1 MSTSSAVS
9 SASSSGLNITTAQG
23 STAVDDP
30 GSTGLTESDY
40 VTSKLQPYVDQ
51 ADTLDTEISGN
62 EAKITAYQNMQ
73 SLLQALQSAA
83 QALSGPDGQSSTAS
97 AFADRTASLS
107 SSSSTSAASLL
118 SATVDPGTSTGTHQI
133 VVQQLA
139 QAEQIASASQS
150 SESSA
155 LGYSGT
161 FTIGAGSASASI
173 TVTSGM
179 SLSDI
184 ASAINDAS
192 AQSGVT
198 ASVVEVSSSD
208 YVLEVTASSADSAI
222 AMSTTGGSVLSS
234 LGLTGSDGTTAAD
247 VIQKAQPAE
256 LTVDGISGI
265 TRSSNTIS
273 DVISGVTLDL
283 TGADANTTVTMTV
296 APDTGT
302 VTNAI
307 DAFVTAYNNWE
318 SFVSENQATNSDG
331 TASSSATL
339 FGDSTLRD
347 ASTAI
352 GNAISSMV
360 DDTSLGSIG
369 VTMNSSNQLSV
380 DATTLAGAL
389 SSDFSSV
396 QSLFAYQATSSSN
409 NLQLAGDNSSTY
421 TGTLSFNI
429 ITDSSGNVTAVSAT
443 DQSTGQAADF
453 TVSGNEIVGAAGSP
467 YAGLTFSYSGSTTSS
482 PITVTV
488 TQGLGDSIYQTAD
501 NYGNSTSGTVQ
512 TRISSLT
519 GEDTTLQQQLSTV
532 SAQADDYYNF
542 LLNQYGVIEAQI
554 SEANQTA
561 SLLQQLMSYD
571 TSSTG

>member
-161 FTIGAGSASASI
+161 FTIGAGSASASV

-184 ASAINDAS
+184 ASAINDTS

-234 LGLTGSDGTTAAD
+234 LGLTGSDGITAAD

-429 ITDSSGNVTAVSAT
+429 TTDSSGNVTAVSAT

>member
-161 FTIGAGSASASI
+161 FTIGAGSASASV

-184 ASAINDAS
+184 ASAINDTS

-208 YVLEVTASSADSAI
+208 YVLEVTAGSADSAI
-222 AMSTTGGSVLSS
+222 AMSTTSGGVLSS
-234 LGLTGSDGTTAAD
+234 LGLTGSDGITAAD

-429 ITDSSGNVTAVSAT
+429 TTDSSGNVTAVSAT

>member
-380 DATTLAGAL
+380 DTTTLASAL
-389 SSDFSSV
+389 SGDFSSV

>member
-222 AMSTTGGSVLSS
+222 AMSTTSGGVLSS
-234 LGLTGSDGTTAAD
+234 LGLTGSDGITAAD

-296 APDTGT
+296 APDAGT

-380 DATTLAGAL
+380 DTTTLASAL
-389 SSDFSSV
+389 SGDFSSV

-429 ITDSSGNVTAVSAT
+429 TTDSSGNVTAVSAT

>member
-296 APDTGT
+296 APDAGT

-380 DATTLAGAL
+380 DTTTLASAL
-389 SSDFSSV
+389 SGDFSSV

>member
-161 FTIGAGSASASI
+161 FTIGAGSASASV

-184 ASAINDAS
+184 ASAINDTS

-208 YVLEVTASSADSAI
+208 YVLEVTAGSADSAI
-222 AMSTTGGSVLSS
+222 AMSTTSGGVLSS
-234 LGLTGSDGTTAAD
+234 LGLTGSDGITAAD

-380 DATTLAGAL
+380 DTTTLASAL
-389 SSDFSSV
+389 SGDFSSV

-429 ITDSSGNVTAVSAT
+429 TTDSSGNVTAVSAT